1 VIRVKN
7 NCAPAKRR
15 KEAIRMGDISNIRQ
29 LMSAARSRILLICPE
44 CGQEHLEFADKL
56 RGLRFYVCTGEA
68 CDYRFDLVAG
78 PRPTALQEFAAA
90 LRRFYAALIP
100 AG

>member
-1 VIRVKN
+1 
-7 NCAPAKRR
+7 
-15 KEAIRMGDISNIRQ
+15 MGDISNIRQ
-29 LMSAARSRILLICPE
+29 LMSAARNRILLICPD
-44 CGQEHLEFADKL
+44 CGQEHLEFADRL
-56 RGLRFYVCTGEA
+56 RGSRFYACTGEG

>member
-1 VIRVKN
+1 
-7 NCAPAKRR
+7 
-15 KEAIRMGDISNIRQ
+15 MGDISNIRQ
-29 LMSAARSRILLICPE
+29 LVSVARSRILLICPE
-44 CGQEHLEFADKL
+44 CGQEHLEYADRL
-56 RGLRFYVCTGEA
+56 RGSRFYACIGDG

-78 PRPTALQEFAAA
+78 PRPSAFQEFAAA

>member
-1 VIRVKN
+1 LR
-7 NCAPAKRR
+7 A
-15 KEAIRMGDISNIRQ
+15 EAIIMGDISNIRQ
-29 LMSAARSRILLICPE
+29 LMSAARSRILLICPD
-44 CGQEHLEFADKL
+44 CGQEHLEYADKL
-56 RGLRFYVCTGEA
+56 RGSRFYVCIGDG

>member
-1 VIRVKN
+1 
-7 NCAPAKRR
+7 
-15 KEAIRMGDISNIRQ
+15 MGDISNVRR
-29 LMSAARSRILLICPE
+29 LMSAARSRILLIGPN
-44 CGQEHLEFADKL
+44 CGQEHLEFADRL
-56 RGLRFYVCTGEA
+56 RGSRVYACTGDG

-78 PRPTALQEFAAA
+78 PRPSALQEFAAA

>member
-1 VIRVKN
+1 LR
-7 NCAPAKRR
+7 A
-15 KEAIRMGDISNIRQ
+15 EAIVMGDISNIRQ
-29 LMSAARSRILLICPE
+29 LMSAARSRILLICPD
-44 CGQEHLEFADKL
+44 CGQEHLEFADRL
-56 RGLRFYVCTGEA
+56 RGSRFYACTGDG

-78 PRPTALQEFAAA
+78 PRPTALQGFAAA